1 MIKHANDN
9 KNLNLLK
16 RKRLM
21 STRKRYFTVPQC
33 FQPIDANKFQG
44 VRQSTVVEKQNY
56 LEALR
61 NQGHSMFD
69 SAGEPV
75 LASPITYV
83 SLSGKTWE
91 IVKMK
96 VKVPFE
102 TINLQFKGYGL
113 IKQKILL
120 AFDILNV
127 LNLNQPIN
135 VYFFGISNGGY

>member
-75 LASPITYV
+75 LAPPITYV
-83 SLSGKTWE
+83 SLRGKTWE

-113 IKQKILL
+113 IKSVETGEELYLQADVIKQMPLKSRL
-120 AFDILNV
+120 W
-127 LNLNQPIN
+127 
-135 VYFFGISNGGY
+135 YCT